1 MYILLDLM
9 EGGHMKVAAAA
20 CETMRTVLLEDQDQ
34 NQLPLARLC
43 KALTGALL
51 LGQTGL
57 VSDPA
62 LTVKRRVVLISQV
75 YYPKIS
81 YRHTD

>member
-1 MYILLDLM
+1 MYILLDLV

-20 CETMRTVLLEDQDQ
+20 CETMRSVLLNDEDE
-34 NQLPLARLC
+34 NQPPLARVC
-43 KALTGALL
+43 KAMTVALL

-57 VSDPA
+57 VSDPV

-75 YYPKIS
+75 CGSI
-81 YRHTD
+81 RLLIGN